1 MRKGSFR
8 WRLYASYAG
17 LVLLTGVLTG
27 FFVDRQVEESLVQ
40 ELEASLRDKTVL
52 VSPFAER
59 AFAQDPPPGLA
70 RETGEL
76 ARESGTRLTL
86 ILPDGRV
93 LADSDEDPAAMD
105 NHAARPEVREALEAP
120 FGSSRRHSR
129 TVGESMLYAARA
141 IRRDGEL
148 VGIVRLA
155 LPLDEVEARLSSLRA
170 TVLAVTG
177 GGILAALLVG
187 AVMARRLAA
196 PIAEMTRVAEAMR
209 AGDYGQRY
217 RPRSADEIGVLADVL
232 NQLGADLAG
241 RIATISQDESQLR
254 AILAGMVEGV
264 VAVDEEDRVLF
275 CNAAA
280 SEVLGFPTEGAV
292 GRRLWELARSSE
304 LADAVERAR
313 REGLPVRQEMALAR
327 QGKETVVNAHV
338 APFARHDARE
348 GPARKGL
355 VVVLHDV
362 TDLRRLERIR
372 RDFVAN
378 VSHELKTP
386 LTSIKGY
393 VETLLGGALADEKNN
408 VRFLRKIETHVA
420 RLVELVQDLLSL
432 ARIESQEGR
441 IPRVPISWRPIA
453 EEAVAR
459 REETVRRK
467 GLALAIEA
475 PEGAP
480 DVLGDREG
488 MVQILDNLLDNAIK
502 YTPDG
507 GRIAIRIG
515 QEGGRGILR
524 VADTGS
530 GIPASDLDRI
540 FERFYRVD
548 KARSRE
554 LGGTGLGLSI
564 VKHLVQSMGGDVT
577 VESEL
582 GAGSCFT
589 VLLPL
594 AQRPPN

>member
-1 MRKGSFR
+1 MTGMRKGSFR

-17 LVLLTGVLTG
+17 LVVLTGVLTG
-27 FFVDRQVEESLVQ
+27 FFVDRQVEESLIQ
-40 ELEASLRDKTVL
+40 EMEAALRDKTVL
-52 VSPFAER
+52 VGPFAEE
-59 AFAQDPPPGLA
+59 AFGDGRTHALA
-70 RETGEL
+70 EDVGRL

-86 ILPDGRV
+86 ILPDGEV
-93 LADSDEDPAAMD
+93 LADSDEDPDAMD
-105 NHAARPEVREALEAP
+105 NHASRPEVRQALETP

-141 IRRDGEL
+141 IRRDGEIA
-148 VGIVRLA
+148 GIVRLA
-155 LPLDEVEARLSSLRA
+155 LALDEVEARLSSLRA

-177 GGILAALLVG
+177 GGVLAALLVG

-196 PIAEMTRVAEAMR
+196 PVAEMTRVAEAMR

-280 SEVLGFPTEGAV
+280 SEVLGFPMKGAV
-292 GRRLWELARSSE
+292 GRKIWELARSSE
-304 LADAVERAR
+304 LADAVERVR
-313 REGLPVRQEMALAR
+313 REGVPVRQEMALAR
-327 QGKETVVNAHV
+327 QDRETVVNAHA
-338 APFARHDARE
+338 APFARHDAQD
-348 GPARKGL
+348 GPVRKGL

-362 TDLRRLERIR
+362 TDLRRLERVR

-393 VETLLGGALADEKNN
+393 VETLLAGAIADEKNN

-420 RLVELVQDLLSL
+420 RLVELVRDLLSL
-432 ARIESQEGR
+432 ARIESQEGK
-441 IPRVPISWRPIA
+441 VPVAPVAWRPIV

-459 REETVRRK
+459 REEALRRK
-467 GLALAIEA
+467 GLDLAIEA
-475 PEGAP
+475 AGETPE
-480 DVLGDREG
+480 VLGDREG
-488 MVQILDNLLDNAIK
+488 MIQILDNLLDNAIK
-502 YTPDG
+502 YTPEG
-507 GRIAIRIG
+507 GRIGIRIEK
-515 QEGGRGILR
+515 EGNRGVLR

-530 GIPASDLDRI
+530 GIPAADLDRI

-564 VKHLVQSMGGDVT
+564 VKHLVQSMGGEVT
-577 VESEL
+577 VESAL
-582 GAGSCFT
+582 GAGSRFT
-589 VLLPL
+589 VSLPM
-594 AQRPPN
+594 A